1 MLLAATAHA
10 QTDVIRGRVTTPE
23 GLPLFNVRVTATSIP
38 GAVSREART
47 DSRGA
52 FQIAFPGGQGD
63 YLMGYALIGYVFRQ
77 FEIKRTA
84 DQDVLVADARLSV
97 IQLDTVSVTAPVQQ
111 RVGRNSQTPDVSGTE
126 RSVNISDLPIELIG
140 DLSAMAASLPG
151 VLLVP
156 GLDGAPDGFSVLGLG
171 ADQNSV
177 TLNGLPTDANGLPRD
192 ARISTSL
199 TTSPYDPSRGGF
211 SGGNLNIRSGAG
223 SNFRN

>member
-97 IQLDTVSVTAPVQQ
+97 IQLGTVAGG
-111 RVGRNSQTPDVSGTE
+111 GR
-126 RSVNISDLPIELIG
+126 R
-140 DLSAMAASLPG
+140 
-151 VLLVP
+151 
-156 GLDGAPDGFSVLGLG
+156 
-171 ADQNSV
+171 
-177 TLNGLPTDANGLPRD
+177 
-192 ARISTSL
+192 
-199 TTSPYDPSRGGF
+199 SRGTQAA
-211 SGGNLNIRSGAG
+211 R
-223 SNFRN
+223 